1 MVFTLRTAAQHTGTS
16 KSTILRAIKSGR
28 LSANRLEDGSYEIDP
43 AELERVYPAQ
53 RMKQR
58 ATDAVEHHAPAASGE
73 RNTAAPDATTAALT
87 AQIEGLREIL
97 KRADATADEL
107 REDRDRWRTMAEQAQ
122 RLIPDQ
128 RQPRSWWKRLT
139 GT

>member
-28 LSANRLEDGSYEIDP
+28 LSAARLEDGSYEIDP

-58 ATDAVEHHAPAASGE
+58 AIDVMEHHAPANSVE
-73 RNTAAPDATTAALT
+73 NNNTASDATAAALT
-87 AQIEGLREIL
+87 AEIAGLREIL
-97 KRADATADEL
+97 RRADASTDEL
-107 REDRDRWRTMAEQAQ
+107 RQDRDKWRSMAEQAQ
-122 RLIPDQ
+122 RLISDQ
-128 RQPRSWWKRLT
+128 RPRSWWQRVI
-139 GT
+139 G